1 MIKQV
6 PIAKVTLLIDKTY
19 SMLQL
24 SNQLSAYGEQAN
36 LLFVEPQTGAGFFQW
51 TLPGEGW
58 KTFGDLD
65 EQTKRT
71 IAPIYV
77 QRQDM
82 LRNVLGDFPLRDA
95 VLKVPSEDE
104 FVFFRQKDGDW
115 EIALTGWGYQFAN
128 IPSAGEIGAWVVHKE
143 YQEVSIGFRWDD
155 FLQPNLSFVIN
166 GQSRTTSED
175 GLFHVD
181 EPLEVNSSFEVK
193 SVNGLVFMLVVE
205 KGKAEYV
212 YDITQYLKVEVVA
225 TKDGMALVGEP
236 CTVDFNGSDYH
247 FDTDGTGTGFME
259 MPLSFQ
265 RVGDALAPQPECVV
279 TCAGETQKK
288 IPKADGKT
296 LHFEFEFK
304 TPVDDPGVVEEQK
317 PPVIVPETP
326 EPEPKYVKIRL
337 LDYGGYPLSDLPFI
351 LTTKKMGEKELKTDE
366 KGYCQVP
373 KEWLSHKEKM
383 QIKFVV
389 SPEYQETHDL
399 HLKK

>member
-1 MIKQV
+1 MIKQI

-19 SMLQL
+19 SLLQL
-24 SNQLSAYGEQAN
+24 STQLSAYGEQAK
-36 LLFVEPQTGAGFFQW
+36 LLFIEPQTGAGFFQW

-58 KTFGDLD
+58 KAFGDLD
-65 EQTKRT
+65 EQTKRI
-71 IAPIYV
+71 IAPIYL

-82 LRNVLGDFPLRDA
+82 LRNTLGDFPLRDA

-115 EIALTGWGYQFAN
+115 EIALTAWGYQFVSMPPAGG
-128 IPSAGEIGAWVVHKE
+128 ISAWYEQKE
-143 YQEVSIGFRWDD
+143 YQEVNVGFQWDGA
-155 FLQPNLSFVIN
+155 LQPNLPFVIN
-166 GQSRTTSED
+166 GQPRTTSED

-181 EPLEVNSSFEVK
+181 EPLEINSRFEVK
-193 SVNGLVFMLVVE
+193 SVNGREFMLVVE

-212 YDITQYLKVEVVA
+212 YDITQYLTVEVGA
-225 TKDGMALVGEP
+225 TKDGMALVSEP
-236 CTVDFNGSDYH
+236 CTVNFNGSDYH
-247 FDTDGTGTGFME
+247 IDTDGTGTGSIV

-265 RVGDALAPQPECVV
+265 RVGNALAPQPECAV
-279 TCAGETQKK
+279 TCSGETQRKT
-288 IPKADGKT
+288 PTDDGKT
-296 LHFEFEFK
+296 LRFDFKFK
-304 TPVDDPGVVEEQK
+304 TPVDDSEVVEEQK
-317 PPVIVPETP
+317 SPVIGPETP
-326 EPEPKYVKIRL
+326 ESETKYVKIRL
-337 LDYGGYPLSDLPFI
+337 LDYGGYPLSDLPFK

-373 KEWLSHKEKM
+373 QEWFSSKEKM